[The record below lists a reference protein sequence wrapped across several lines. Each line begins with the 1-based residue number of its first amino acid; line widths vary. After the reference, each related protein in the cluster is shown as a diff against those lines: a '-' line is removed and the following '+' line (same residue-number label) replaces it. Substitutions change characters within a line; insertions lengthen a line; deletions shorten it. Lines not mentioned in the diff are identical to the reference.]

1 MISSLSSTGAP
12 DFIKEGNLLES
23 SEENVLIGEGG
34 EIFLLTPFLKHRTN
48 LKMGDPLLFSNILI
62 S

>member
-34 EIFLLTPFLKHRTN
+34 GNI
-48 LKMGDPLLFSNILI
+48 PLNAI
-62 S
+62 SET